1 MARNDRCGEASGG
14 ARTWWIFLVRSV
26 AEDGFV
32 NVGRQP
38 QGSRATERTG
48 LQPSNTRVLCLSAS
62 WRDSN
67 YRQSRSQRNGCP
79 QAVSQIRRI
88 FHLNPRASRLMR
100 VDWAWWKSP
109 GVGLRHG
116 HAERRDAPRRY
127 LLRTGSG
134 VVTVALKEFCF
145 PGGERPRTAGGLKCQ
160 LVRRLP
166 IPLLTGRSVAPP
178 GNCRSACSALRCMER
193 GYRLSPRAG
202 DFDLAEARRSIR

>member
-116 HAERRDAPRRY
+116 HAERRDAPWRY

-145 PGGERPRTAGGLKCQ
+145 PGGERPRTAGGLKW
-160 LVRRLP
+160 
-166 IPLLTGRSVAPP
+166 
-178 GNCRSACSALRCMER
+178 
-193 GYRLSPRAG
+193 
-202 DFDLAEARRSIR
+202 SIG